1 MNSLIVCEGYQ
12 DGAFVGAWVNW
23 LGKKTKAR
31 VRSVLDNKA
40 QRVSA
45 RGAHVKEC
53 GARQLCIAPAGS
65 YEQLTT
71 HAADLL
77 KANAPLL
84 DRACIVVDA
93 DEHNPKDREK
103 SVTDSLRGKGYAG
116 PLEVIVWAPQLESI
130 LEQALRG
137 LNASAMQA
145 IDEFL
150 AKAHPNAATRKER
163 AFVYCAAWE
172 PDNFGEAFFGFVW
185 KNDKVRQHLEP
196 VVAAFE
202 PQLLRMLGDPA

>member
-77 KANAPLL
+77 SLL
-84 DRACIVVDA
+84 
-93 DEHNPKDREK
+93 
-103 SVTDSLRGKGYAG
+103 
-116 PLEVIVWAPQLESI
+116 
-130 LEQALRG
+130 
-137 LNASAMQA
+137 SA
-145 IDEFL
+145 
-150 AKAHPNAATRKER
+150 
-163 AFVYCAAWE
+163 
-172 PDNFGEAFFGFVW
+172 
-185 KNDKVRQHLEP
+185 
-196 VVAAFE
+196 
-202 PQLLRMLGDPA
+202 